1 LSLRERK
8 KRETREALVAAAL
21 RLFQTHGFD
30 RVRVDEI
37 AAEAGVSRSSFFR
50 YFTSKEAV
58 AFAGET
64 ERLSEFARTVER
76 SIAEAG
82 RFAVLRSAAAA
93 LAESYTLDRHRIVQ
107 RERLVEASRELGSY
121 RLELDELWEAELAEA
136 LVAGKRPSRN
146 ESLHAR
152 VLAAALVGARRA
164 TLRRWV
170 QSAGRDDLGK
180 MVRRA
185 LDWLEHGFDREDGS
199 GPGSPS
205 ASALKL

>member
-1 LSLRERK
+1 MSLRERK
-8 KRETREALVAAAL
+8 KRETRDALVAAAL
-21 RLFQTHGFD
+21 RLFQTHGFA

-64 ERLSEFARTVER
+64 ERLSEFAHTVER
-76 SIAEAG
+76 SVREVG
-82 RFAVLRSAAAA
+82 RFAVLRSAAVA
-93 LAESYTLDRHRIVQ
+93 LAEAYTLDRHRIVQ
-107 RERLVEASRELGSY
+107 RERLVEASAELGSH

-152 VLAAALVGARRA
+152 VLAAALVGALRA

-170 QSAGRDDLGK
+170 QSGGRDDLEK
-180 MVRRA
+180 MMRRA
-185 LDWLEHGFDREDGS
+185 LYWLEHGFDRIDGS
-199 GPGSPS
+199 GTAGP
-205 ASALKL
+205 AVSALNL